1 MSVLRPIAAIVL
13 VAGLA
18 AACTSSGTTTAPA
31 TAPASVAPASVAPA
45 GSAAAAGGDMAIVVT
60 SGTSPTLGTYLVGP
74 KGLALYTKTG
84 DTSTSSTCTGAC
96 AVAWPPVA
104 RGDRRSA
111 ARGGS
116 GVTGAF
122 GTLTRADG
130 TVQVTYMGLPLY
142 YWKGDSAP
150 TDTTGEGVNGFLVAG
165 TVRANPGPQALR
177 ASLATEPDRSARAH

>member
-1 MSVLRPIAAIVL
+1 MSFLRPIAAIVL

-18 AACTSSGTTTAPA
+18 AACTSSGATAAPA
-31 TAPASVAPASVAPA
+31 TAAPASVAPA
-45 GSAAAAGGDMAIVVT
+45 GSAAAAGGDMAITVT
-60 SGTSPTLGTYLVGP
+60 SGTSPALGAYLVGP

-96 AVAWPPVA
+96 AVAWPPLLVA
-104 RGDRRSA
+104 TGGA
-111 ARGGS
+111 ASGGS

-130 TVQVTYMGLPLY
+130 TVQVTYMGMPLY
-142 YWKGDSAP
+142 YWKGDSAA

-165 TVRANPGPQALR
+165 VNGPIAAPSPSGKPGY
-177 ASLATEPDRSARAH
+177 

>member
-18 AACTSSGTTTAPA
+18 AACTSSGATAAPA
-31 TAPASVAPASVAPA
+31 TAAPASVAPA

-84 DTSTSSTCTGAC
+84 DSSTSSTCTGAC
-96 AVAWPPVA
+96 AVAWPPLLVA
-104 RGDRRSA
+104 TGGA
-111 ARGGS
+111 ASGGS

-165 TVRANPGPQALR
+165 TSGPIPAPSASGKPGY
-177 ASLATEPDRSARAH
+177 